1 MTLDQIEKICDKEGF
16 WVNKDD
22 SMYGRGKP
30 GWEIGQMS
38 SCGEDWFE
46 TFEADDV
53 DTFIAN
59 LESRIDNWDSEEEA
73 LPYIERRG
81 QNGVPS
87 SIRDLLY
94 DADWKVEQLKDLLD
108 AIKEAPDE
116 EDEIEESKKQE
127 GYIIKIDKDGVDGYW
142 GCNSDAVDNNNNVD
156 KNAARIFKSKGAA
169 QKEINKYKHEM
180 GNAQIEE
187 INESKKVTSD
197 ELDAVKWEFGFNN
210 KEAKEY
216 IKNNQDKIGTIVK
229 GYLNNAKKNFYD
241 ESKKVTETPE
251 DEIDVDKLADEVEPT
266 KLDEIITEWE
276 AKSPLH
282 ERIIEEIIDDS
293 EGYDGDKLAQ
303 IKGRLGDISYGL
315 VNGTV
320 GSLIYYDDTNKFFEE
335 YYDDIWDVVQE
346 WSEQGVE
353 PLEALKRNCDEVEII
368 MGTDNFK
375 CWVVWM
381 VYEEIAYL
389 FGEALD
395 EINSEEKVSA

>member
-16 WVNKDD
+16 WVNKYDD
-22 SMYGRGKP
+22 MYGEGKP

-73 LPYIERRG
+73 MPYIERRG

-87 SIRDLLY
+87 SIRDLLD

-116 EDEIEESKKQE
+116 ENEIEESKD
-127 GYIIKIDKDGVDGYW
+127 IK
-142 GCNSDAVDNNNNVD
+142 
-156 KNAARIFKSKGAA
+156 
-169 QKEINKYKHEM
+169 
-180 GNAQIEE
+180 
-187 INESKKVTSD
+187 T
-197 ELDAVKWEFGFNN
+197 
-210 KEAKEY
+210 EA
-216 IKNNQDKIGTIVK
+216 
-229 GYLNNAKKNFYD
+229 
-241 ESKKVTETPE
+241 PE
-251 DEIDVDKLADEVEPT
+251 DDIDVDKLADEVEPT

-346 WSEQGVE
+346 WSEQGIE
-353 PLEALKRNCDEVEII
+353 PLEALKRNCDETEII
-368 MGTDNFK
+368 MGSDNFK

>member
-16 WVNKDD
+16 WVNKYD

-127 GYIIKIDKDGVDGYW
+127 WKETS
-142 GCNSDAVDNNNNVD
+142 SDEFGD
-156 KNAARIFKSKGAA
+156 I
-169 QKEINKYKHEM
+169 ETNKYYEIEVDDGFLDDRFDSEKAAVEFARKQKGDVRIYVNGSEKYTSGEYKGQSEPLEGILVWERVN
-180 GNAQIEE
+180 GNEKSA
-187 INESKKVTSD
+187 S
-197 ELDAVKWEFGFNN
+197 
-210 KEAKEY
+210 
-216 IKNNQDKIGTIVK
+216 
-229 GYLNNAKKNFYD
+229 NFD
-241 ESKKVTETPE
+241 PKRENKKVTEAPE
-251 DEIDVDKLADEVEPT
+251 DNIDVDKLAAEVEPT
-266 KLDEIITEWE
+266 RLDEIITEWE

>member
-1 MTLDQIEKICDKEGF
+1 MTLEQIEKICDKQGF
-16 WVNKDD
+16 WVNKYDD
-22 SMYGRGKP
+22 MFGKGKP

-87 SIRDLLY
+87 SIRDLLD
-94 DADWKVEQLKDLLD
+94 DADWKEEQLKDLLD

-116 EDEIEESKKQE
+116 EDELEESKK
-127 GYIIKIDKDGVDGYW
+127 I
-142 GCNSDAVDNNNNVD
+142 
-156 KNAARIFKSKGAA
+156 
-169 QKEINKYKHEM
+169 
-180 GNAQIEE
+180 
-187 INESKKVTSD
+187 TSD

-229 GYLNNAKKNFYD
+229 GYLDNAKKNFYD
-241 ESKKVTETPE
+241 ESKKVTEAPE
-251 DEIDVDKLADEVEPT
+251 DDVDLENSDDVDKLVNEVEPT
-266 KLDEIITEWE
+266 AVDELIEEWE

-282 ERIIEEIIDDS
+282 ERVISEIVEDS
-293 EGYDGDKLAQ
+293 EGYDGETLKERVL
-303 IKGRLGDISYGL
+303 GRLGDIANGL

-320 GSLIYYDDTNKFFEE
+320 GSLIYYSDTVAFFDK
-335 YYDDIWDVVQE
+335 YYDDIWDIIQDLVDN
-346 WSEQGVE
+346 GLE
-353 PLEALKRNCDEVEII
+353 PLESIKQHCDETEIL
-368 MGTDNFK
+368 MCSDTVKN
-375 CWVVWM
+375 WVAWM
-381 VYEEIAYL
+381 VYEEIAYM
-389 FGEALD
+389 FGNEL
-395 EINSEEKVSA
+395 ENVNE

>member
-73 LPYIERRG
+73 LPYIEMRG
-81 QNGVPS
+81 ENGVPS
-87 SIRDLLY
+87 SIRDLLD

-127 GYIIKIDKDGVDGYW
+127 GYIIKIDKDGVNGYW

-241 ESKKVTETPE
+241 ENKKVTEAPE